1 MATLIFISLLYI
13 GGMVICFRI
22 LNTQPNGKKLVR
34 GRDEDGYSYSKEV
47 DIIEWKIESKLQLI
61 TSTLKSIFFPI
72 YILYRLLNI
81 IVINIKRK
89 IMMFVQFWNN
99 LPNY

>member
-1 MATLIFISLLYI
+1 
-13 GGMVICFRI
+13 MVICFRI

-34 GRDEDGYSYSKEV
+34 ERDEDGYSYSKEV